1 MLDERFEALIKRTF
15 ECDGQSELPK
25 STLRVAAQYWQDYIK
40 PKYAGLLDDE
50 GFDHTP
56 YRVPLPGIKNQSKT
70 KNLHEGFWFMEQ
82 YIPPSLHGTS
92 MFLTEYHIGNK

>member
-15 ECDGQSELPK
+15 ECDKNSELPR

-40 PKYAGLLDDE
+40 PKYAGPLDDE

-56 YRVPLPGIKNQSKT
+56 YRVPLPGVKNQSKM

-82 YIPPSLHGTS
+82 YMPPSPVYICRH
-92 MFLTEYHIGNK
+92 LTEYYTGSK